1 MKLAMPNN
9 GNMLNRYFGESKSF
23 IIATVDNRELKSVDE
38 ISTENIIHRHHGLSD
53 LFAKNGVNL
62 VITGDIGQW
71 AIDALKKNGLE
82 VISGASGEYNKVIDD
97 YLNGILKS
105 KEVLCD
111 N

>member
-23 IIATVDNRELKSVDE
+23 IIATVDDRQLKSVDE
-38 ISTENIIHRHHGLSD
+38 ISTEKIIHRHHGLSD
-53 LFAKNGVNL
+53 LFVKNGVNL

-97 YLNGILKS
+97 YLNGTLKS
-105 KEVLCD
+105 KEVI
-111 N
+111 